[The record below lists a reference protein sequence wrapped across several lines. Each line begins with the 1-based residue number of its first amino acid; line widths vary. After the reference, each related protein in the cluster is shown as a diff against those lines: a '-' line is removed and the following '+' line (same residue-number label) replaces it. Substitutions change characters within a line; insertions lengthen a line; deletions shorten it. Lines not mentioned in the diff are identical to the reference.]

1 MYLLSISNRLTVR
14 ILRFKL
20 GPCLLLRWF
29 IPAFRSHERPWEFN
43 FYHPNAIRS
52 NQKDRNRLLQ
62 HTVSSIDN
70 HNHAATLQY
79 TGGSWLMRIW
89 LMMISLLRNIKRF
102 LRYLACATCYLEE
115 VLPLLNCL
123 IGIQYPCPW
132 TTEPWTKQ
140 WFMPCLILIG
150 FSQLN
155 VYFW

>member
-1 MYLLSISNRLTVR
+1 MANTKWLMEFTGHDLRLCIFQYLMSTSNLLTVR

-70 HNHAATLQY
+70 QNHAATLQY
-79 TGGSWLMRIW
+79 TEGSWLMQIW
-89 LMMISLLRNIKRF
+89 LMMILLLRDIKIF
-102 LRYLACATCYLEE
+102 LFMIFLLCKLLPKK

-123 IGIQYPCPW
+123 ID
-132 TTEPWTKQ
+132 
-140 WFMPCLILIG
+140 
-150 FSQLN
+150 N
-155 VYFW
+155 

>member
-1 MYLLSISNRLTVR
+1 MVYWQHLKSTSNLLTLR
-14 ILRFKL
+14 ILSFKL

-89 LMMISLLRNIKRF
+89 LMMILLLRNIKRF
-102 LRYLACATCYLEE
+102 LRYIFSFCDLSLGKFCH
-115 VLPLLNCL
+115 CL
-123 IGIQYPCPW
+123 IVW
-132 TTEPWTKQ
+132 LT
-140 WFMPCLILIG
+140 FSIL
-150 FSQLN
+150 
-155 VYFW
+155 V